1 MEFRLTQ
8 RHIVAF
14 NFLLIAGIA
23 YFAARSV
30 NDVFLESLQGAPPI
44 GAVVSATT
52 SSGIENHPRAYYDQI
67 VTRDVFNLTPQEAPK
82 PVVTTVDLHLKLL
95 GTALASKDK
104 PFAIIEDQ
112 AGEQSLYTLGDDIPD
127 AGRLVSVEKSRI
139 IVQHGDQQVAL
150 EIPKDD
156 LAGGVENAPVAQ
168 SLRGRRRKQR
178 D

>member
-1 MEFRLTQ
+1 MKSDRALASLHPKA
-8 RHIVAF
+8 HITAFSGEAQGYQLLKVAV

-112 AGEQSLYTLGDDIPD
+112 AGEQSLYTLGDDIP
-127 AGRLVSVEKSRI
+127 
-139 IVQHGDQQVAL
+139 
-150 EIPKDD
+150 
-156 LAGGVENAPVAQ
+156 
-168 SLRGRRRKQR
+168 
-178 D
+178 